1 MPRASTAKIRRVA
14 LGVRWVWSKISIAD
28 EAASCTRLNPV
39 CPDPLRGGAEPDAQK
54 TRALVRLGF
63 PSDLKDMF
71 VVKMS
76 FWKWPNYE
84 PVGPCD
90 VRSKLVVLCFKQ
102 ST

>member
-1 MPRASTAKIRRVA
+1 M
-14 LGVRWVWSKISIAD
+14 
-28 EAASCTRLNPV
+28 
-39 CPDPLRGGAEPDAQK
+39 CPDPLRGVAEPGAK
-54 TRALVRLGF
+54 KNRALVRLGF
-63 PSDLKDMF
+63 SSDLKDMF